1 MDKLK
6 RYYAYG
12 IRNSFGMDFDP
23 VTGKLWMTENGPE
36 NYDEINVVEPGFN
49 SGWHKVMGPISRTN
63 ATVGD
68 LVTLNGS
75 RYADPV
81 FSWYA
86 TIGVTDI
93 EFFDSSMLGEK
104 YARNIF
110 LGDINSGN
118 LYFFKVN
125 QGRDGLELNSSG
137 LSDRV
142 ADSCRQGRIARSV
155 TADNWQE
162 FR

>member
-1 MDKLK
+1 VPVKDNPFYQYSGDMEKLK

-75 RYADPV
+75 MYADPV
-81 FSWYA
+81 FIWYA

-93 EFFDSSMLGEK
+93 EFFDSSMLGGK

-110 LGDINSGN
+110 LGDISSGN
-118 LYFFKVN
+118 LTSLRSTKAETAWSSIPVAY
-125 QGRDGLELNSSG
+125 RTELQTLVG
-137 LSDRV
+137 KD
-142 ADSCRQGRIARSV
+142 A
-155 TADNWQE
+155 
-162 FR
+162 